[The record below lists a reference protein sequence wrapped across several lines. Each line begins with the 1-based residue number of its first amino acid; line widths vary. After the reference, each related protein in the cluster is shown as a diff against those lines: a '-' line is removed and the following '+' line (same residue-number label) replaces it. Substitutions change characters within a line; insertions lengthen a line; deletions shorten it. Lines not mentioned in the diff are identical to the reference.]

1 MSGGA
6 PVSAPGS
13 GTARL
18 PRVSTVAA
26 AVLGFFLSISPSSL
40 PHGMVL
46 QGALSA
52 AFVLMCIQ
60 VVAVVRARRA
70 RWDGR
75 ERAVG
80 VALVG
85 LLAGGVL
92 AGGDRVLDA
101 ARTEAGMPLLGWWY
115 WTGVVSI
122 VISAVLVRHAG
133 ECAWRGR
140 TASRAV
146 WRPLVTAVV
155 CTGLVLAGGPVHG
168 APRGHEPDRI
178 LLEDSPVGAVRS
190 YAEIRPGEAITER
203 AERVAEEL
211 VREGGLTRSR
221 VVVAVPTGSGWID
234 PHFVSGVEER
244 FGSDVAMVGLQYDT
258 APSWY
263 SYLLRRDRAVDGARA
278 LFDAVDAR
286 VRELPA
292 DRRPDLH
299 VHGQSLG
306 ATAGQA
312 IFRGPDRDTAREA
325 VCSVLWVGTPGG
337 TRVGLPL
344 EGTLSNPDDPIV
356 EAPWHDL
363 GRPAGG
369 PPGLPFVRAVHDVAD
384 FVGSTDV
391 AVGTGHRYGEEQAAR
406 LATC

>member
-1 MSGGA
+1 MRGA
-6 PVSAPGS
+6 AHLPAPGS
-13 GTARL
+13 VSARL
-18 PRVSTVAA
+18 PRVSTVTA

-60 VVAVVRARRA
+60 VVAMVRPRRA
-70 RWDGR
+70 RWHGR

-92 AGGDRVLDA
+92 VGGDRVLDA
-101 ARTEAGMPLLGWWY
+101 ARAEAGMPLLGWWY
-115 WTGVVSI
+115 WTGVVTI
-122 VISAVLVRHAG
+122 VVSAALVRHAG

-140 TASRAV
+140 TVSRAV
-146 WRPLVTAVV
+146 WRPLVTATV

-168 APRGHEPDRI
+168 APRGHEPDRV

-203 AERVAEEL
+203 AERAAEEL

-234 PHFVSGVEER
+234 PHFVAGVEKR
-244 FGSDVAMVGLQYDT
+244 FGADVATVGLQYDT

-263 SYLLRRDRAVDGARA
+263 SYLLRRERAVDGARA
-278 LFDAVDAR
+278 VFDAVAAR
-286 VRELPA
+286 LRRLPA
-292 DRRPDLH
+292 GRRPDLH

-306 ATAGQA
+306 ATAGQE
-312 IFRGPDRDTAREA
+312 IFRGPGREPARGL

-337 TRVGLPL
+337 TRVGLPH
-344 EGTLSNPDDPIV
+344 EGTVSNPDDPIV
-356 EAPWHDL
+356 HAPWHDL
-363 GRPAGG
+363 GLPGSRPS
-369 PPGLPFVRAVHDVAD
+369 GLPFVSVVHDVAD
-384 FVGSTDV
+384 VVGSTDV
-391 AVGTGHRYGEEQAAR
+391 AVGTGHRYGQEQATR